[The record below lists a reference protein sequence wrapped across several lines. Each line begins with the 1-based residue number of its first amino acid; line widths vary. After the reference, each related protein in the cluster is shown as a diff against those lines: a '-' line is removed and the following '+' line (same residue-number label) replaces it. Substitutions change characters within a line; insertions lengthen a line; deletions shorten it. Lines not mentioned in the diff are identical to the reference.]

1 MHPPV
6 HVPRRESW
14 SQSPRPVFP
23 AQCRH
28 GLGTSRMEPNIWH
41 SKYCECLRLQHK
53 QGRGMTV
60 VSCFFFFFFPLRK
73 TVLCELKPL
82 KEDYKAVLSLLITFF
97 LPRISSP
104 IISPESNE
112 KSIKSNLPELPRLP
126 STPPPFFPSFL
137 CFGLVEVN
145 KDKKYLRPPIK
156 MLISCFLSKEFK
168 KCFWERVCFI

>member
-1 MHPPV
+1 MQPPV

-23 AQCRH
+23 AECRH

-60 VSCFFFFFFPLRK
+60 VSCFFFFFPLRK

-112 KSIKSNLPELPRLP
+112 KSIKSNLPEFLGY
-126 STPPPFFPSFL
+126 PPPHPLFSHPF
-137 CFGLVEVN
+137 CALVWW
-145 KDKKYLRPPIK
+145 KLTRIK
-156 MLISCFLSKEFK
+156 NI
-168 KCFWERVCFI
+168 